1 MNPMKYHKILIIVFL
16 LASANTFGQYY
27 NGLDRRIGGAPT
39 TQQAPKQPT
48 PKEIEESRNQQIEK
62 QMLRLKDDLKLD
74 DLQYIAIKNEILKS
88 YKEVDI
94 LLKKEFSEEDKNTQM
109 TAIQENTEKPVLSYL
124 NPEQKEKY
132 MALKTEKPKKKEDKK
147 KKKETEKAT
156 ETNN

>member
-1 MNPMKYHKILIIVFL
+1 MKYHNILIILFILV
-16 LASANTFGQYY
+16 SANTFGQYY
-27 NGLDRRIGGAPT
+27 NGLDRRIGATPT
-39 TQQAPKQPT
+39 NQQGPKQPT
-48 PKEIEESRNQQIEK
+48 PKEIEDSRNQQIDK
-62 QMLRLKDDLKLD
+62 QMIRLKEDLKLD
-74 DLQYIAIKNEILKS
+74 DLQFIAIKNEILKS

-109 TAIQENTEKPVLSYL
+109 TAIQENTEKTVLSYL